1 MKSCA
6 CLDVA
11 LHETLTQQTFH
22 ILAKQ
27 RRCWVSSG
35 LLTTIGRFLPKGA
48 EQGMHAT
55 EFDPSSFPGVMYC
68 SLGAQTH
75 AEWAGRRQRC
85 LKTSWNCVNSGQKR
99 LQLELCNLC
108 DTLPI
113 WTCQT
118 KRTFGAGQCRRFL
131 KQERKGQLDS
141 MKPRESYEHSLQFTW
156 NTMKMLAPR
165 WFVPLKFHQKPGAA
179 GCINFWLIIDHPWKH
194 FKAIMLRSSVSI
206 LDNLNLW
213 QDSFQSG
220 LHNTALSD
228 NFSRSIL
235 TPHTWRDI
243 YGLSCPLCLL
253 FLLAHE
259 RGLYCSPCR
268 VTLWGGDVLVNCL
281 CLSCNCM
288 KLTQNQWKKWLHDS
302 ASFIFP

>member
-1 MKSCA
+1 MLPSMRP
-6 CLDVA
+6 
-11 LHETLTQQTFH
+11 LTQQTFH

-48 EQGMHAT
+48 EQIMHAT

-156 NTMKMLAPR
+156 NTNEDASSKMVCSVEISPKTWGSWL
-165 WFVPLKFHQKPGAA
+165 HQ
-179 GCINFWLIIDHPWKH
+179 
-194 FKAIMLRSSVSI
+194 
-206 LDNLNLW
+206 
-213 QDSFQSG
+213 
-220 LHNTALSD
+220 
-228 NFSRSIL
+228 
-235 TPHTWRDI
+235 
-243 YGLSCPLCLL
+243 
-253 FLLAHE
+253 LLAHHRPSLKALQSHYASFQCIYIGQPE
-259 RGLYCSPCR
+259 SVTRLISIWTTQYCSER
-268 VTLWGGDVLVNCL
+268 
-281 CLSCNCM
+281 
-288 KLTQNQWKKWLHDS
+288 
-302 ASFIFP
+302 